1 MQHYA
6 NKISPPMEIKASG
19 DNILYGTAQGII
31 LVLVR
36 DIDNVCRRVK
46 LSIVVVPGSKNLFSS
61 AATAQKDMKTG
72 INKRADPTPILV
84 CFLSIN
90 S

>member
-6 NKISPPMEIKASG
+6 NKISPSMEIKASG

-46 LSIVVVPGSKNLFSS
+46 LSIVNSIL
-61 AATAQKDMKTG
+61 MK
-72 INKRADPTPILV
+72 
-84 CFLSIN
+84 
-90 S
+90 

>member
-1 MQHYA
+1 MQHYT

-31 LVLVR
+31 LALVR

-46 LSIVVVPGSKNLFSS
+46 LSIVVVPGLKKNLFSS
-61 AATAQKDMKTG
+61 AATAQKDVKTG
-72 INKRADPTPILV
+72 INKSRSYPDLGLFFV
-84 CFLSIN
+84 
-90 S
+90 

>member
-1 MQHYA
+1 MQHYT
-6 NKISPPMEIKASG
+6 KISLPMEIKASG

-36 DIDNVCRRVK
+36 DIDNVCKRVE
-46 LSIVVVPGSKNLFSS
+46 LSIIVVPGLKKNLFSS

-72 INKRADPTPILV
+72 INKSRSYPDLGLFFV
-84 CFLSIN
+84 
-90 S
+90 

>member
-19 DNILYGTAQGII
+19 DNILYGTVQGII

-46 LSIVVVPGSKNLFSS
+46 LSIVVVPGSKKNPFSS

-72 INKRADPTPILV
+72 INKRADHTPILV
-84 CFLSIN
+84 CFLS